1 MTQITLRDVN
11 KTFGDD
17 VVAMEDV
24 SLSIDDGELVV
35 LVGPSGSGK
44 STTLRM
50 IAGLDRP
57 TSGDV
62 LIDDERM
69 NEVEP
74 QNRDIAMVF
83 QSFALYPHR
92 TVHGNIAF
100 PLQARG
106 LDRDEVDRRVEEVA
120 ATLGISELLDRRPS
134 QLSGGQQQRV
144 ALGRAIVREPRAFL
158 MDEPLAN
165 LDAKLR
171 KEMRVEVVRLQQELG
186 VTMVHVTHNQ
196 EEAMTMGDRVAVMN
210 DGRVQ
215 QLAPPQEAYRRPAN
229 LFVAGFIGSPSM
241 NFVEGTV
248 ENGRFTSRDGDIEVG
263 IPDDRAASSTAET
276 LTLGVRPEN
285 VDLHDTPGEYTLT
298 GEVDVVENMGNL
310 QIVYFRAGDGEFMA
324 EVDPDLELQSGDEIV
339 VRLNPEKLHLFDG
352 VKPESE
358 RLSAD

>member
-1 MTQITLRDVN
+1 
-11 KTFGDD
+11 
-17 VVAMEDV
+17 
-24 SLSIDDGELVV
+24 
-35 LVGPSGSGK
+35 
-44 STTLRM
+44 
-50 IAGLDRP
+50 
-57 TSGDV
+57 
-62 LIDDERM
+62 
-69 NEVEP
+69 
-74 QNRDIAMVF
+74 
-83 QSFALYPHR
+83 
-92 TVHGNIAF
+92 
-100 PLQARG
+100 
-106 LDRDEVDRRVEEVA
+106 
-120 ATLGISELLDRRPS
+120 
-134 QLSGGQQQRV
+134 
-144 ALGRAIVREPRAFL
+144 
-158 MDEPLAN
+158 
-165 LDAKLR
+165 
-171 KEMRVEVVRLQQELG
+171 
-186 VTMVHVTHNQ
+186 
-196 EEAMTMGDRVAVMN
+196 MTMGDRVAVMN